1 MDKGMTF
8 TLVVIVLLFI
18 IVFIV
23 AVLFLIVG
31 KDYLYKMI
39 NELPSLFGGKK

>member
-8 TLVVIVLLFI
+8 TLVVIVLLFVI
-18 IVFIV
+18 IFVV

-31 KDYLYKMI
+31 KDYLYKSI
-39 NELPSLFGGKK
+39 NELPTLFGGKK